1 MSSDLKVTNIKHE
14 SSSSNNLVLGSD
26 GSATINQISSSSVF
40 PAGGTGNPISV
51 AVIAD
56 EKSATTN
63 GGGSSTGSFIARE
76 LNTVISDTEG
86 SNGTVTLSSSDP
98 NYPSTGVLDQ
108 FTLSAGT
115 YLISW
120 RTPAY
125 TTYRHQ
131 SQLYDVT
138 GPSALAEGSS
148 EFAFDDQTFSVGSFV
163 HTITTNNT
171 YEIRHRHQNAV
182 AGNGLGVESNHGVN
196 CVYTSVVISKL
207 K

>member
-14 SSSSNNLVLGSD
+14 SSASNNLVLGSD
-26 GSATINQISSSSVF
+26 GSATINQISSSTVF

-56 EKSATTN
+56 EKSATTD
-63 GGGSSTGSFIARE
+63 GGSSTAGSFQTRD
-76 LNTVISDTEG
+76 LNTEISDPDG
-86 SNGTVTLSSSDP
+86 IVSIASN
-98 NYPSTGVLDQ
+98 Q

-115 YLISW
+115 YLITF

-125 TTYRHQ
+125 NVSRHQ

-138 GPSALAEGSS
+138 ATSALTQGSS
-148 EFAFDDQTFSVGSFV
+148 EYASGDQNFSVGSFV
-163 HTITTNNT
+163 HTITTDNT
-171 YEIRHRHQNAV
+171 YEIRHKTQASIST
-182 AGNGLGVESNHGVN
+182 NGLGINTNLGVN